1 MRLILL
7 SSLLLSTFATGAK
20 SPDKRV
26 LPGSLMRKIDA
37 TNSAKLWRLVLTS
50 MQQQQSAGERRE
62 EEVEKLVKELT
73 SERFKGVPTATAR
86 MVNDLLR

>member
-73 SERFKGVPTATAR
+73 SERFKGVPTATR
-86 MVNDLLR
+86 MVDDLLR

>member
-73 SERFKGVPTATAR
+73 SERFKGVPPTALWADCA
-86 MVNDLLR
+86 V